1 MTDRPGGT
9 VDTTPRLE
17 DFPGRSYD
25 KLRYGDTDRQGH
37 VNNAVFATFMETGR
51 VELVYSGEKP
61 LLEQGFS
68 FVLAKID
75 INYLAEVLWPGT
87 VEIGTRVAKVGN
99 SSVTMEQALFQNGT
113 CRATATSV
121 VVHFDETKR
130 KSHPFSEAQREAMRR
145 WMAATTG

>member
-1 MTDRPGGT
+1 M
-9 VDTTPRLE
+9 DTTPRLE
-17 DFPGRSYD
+17 DFPGRSHD

-51 VELVYSGEKP
+51 VELVYSGDEP
-61 LLEQGFS
+61 LLEPGFS
-68 FVLAKID
+68 FVLAKIE

-121 VVHFDETKR
+121 VVHFDEKTR

-145 WMAATTG
+145 WMAAATS